1 MHATIL
7 AAGRRLALPQSGGHF
22 QPPVWRLLVMTE
34 LRFLG
39 WAVRRHTVSDN
50 AHLENTLVSR

>member
-1 MHATIL
+1 
-7 AAGRRLALPQSGGHF
+7 
-22 QPPVWRLLVMTE
+22 LLVMTD
-34 LRFLG
+34 LRFWG